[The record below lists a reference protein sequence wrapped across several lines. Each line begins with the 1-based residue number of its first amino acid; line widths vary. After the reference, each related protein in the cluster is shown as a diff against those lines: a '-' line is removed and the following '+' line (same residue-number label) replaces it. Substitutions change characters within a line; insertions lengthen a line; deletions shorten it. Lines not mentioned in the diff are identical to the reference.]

1 MGNIA
6 SWGSCSQQY
15 KNLEQN
21 DDIAISTKDS
31 LCNHYFQFEQG
42 MAFHFKKNPLY
53 TWMLHAFK
61 VWIKWRRKCSNM
73 HGQSIFTIGNSMD
86 M

>member
-42 MAFHFKKNPLY
+42 ITTITTKDSLY
-53 TWMLHAFK
+53 TVIIIFSLSREWLFILKKIPFIHGCYMLLKF
-61 VWIKWRRKCSNM
+61 
-73 HGQSIFTIGNSMD
+73 G
-86 M
+86 

>member
-21 DDIAISTKDS
+21 NDIAISNKDS

-42 MAFHFKKNPLY
+42 I
-53 TWMLHAFK
+53 T
-61 VWIKWRRKCSNM
+61 
-73 HGQSIFTIGNSMD
+73 TITTKDSL
-86 M
+86 